1 MPTQMD
7 STLRIL
13 VVVLISVNKKSKA
26 YEPEG
31 YES

>member
-13 VVVLISVNKKSKA
+13 VAVLMSVNKKSKA
-26 YEPEG
+26 CEPEG
-31 YES
+31 